1 MVRPE
6 AEEVQELLAFPPDS
20 AGGHMTPDRL
30 QLAPTQTVA
39 DAIAE
44 LRRRADELPFVY
56 EIFVADEKGRLVG
69 VCTLRDLLLNDAEA
83 ALGRLMREPTATV
96 RLDARLRDVAEEAAK
111 YRAMSVPVLDESGIL
126 QGMVTADDLLTEVI
140 DGR

>member
-1 MVRPE
+1 
-6 AEEVQELLAFPPDS
+6 
-20 AGGHMTPDRL
+20 
-30 QLAPTQTVA
+30 VA